1 MKVGVVDYEAGNL
14 RSVET
19 ALMHLGAD
27 FVVSDDPGS
36 LAETDKLVFPGV
48 GEAAAAMRV
57 LRTKGLDQV
66 IRDFASAGKPIL
78 GICVGCQVLLDLSE
92 EGNTEC
98 LGLIPGRVR
107 RFAAGTGLKVPHM
120 GWNRVKHAGTGIF
133 KGIPEGCSC
142 YFVHSYY
149 PEPRDPEAVI
159 GRTEYGI
166 EFSSAI
172 RLGSITATQ
181 FHPEKSGPVGLKIL
195 ANFLQ
200 GST

>member
-19 ALMHLGAD
+19 ALLHLGAE
-27 FVVSDDPGS
+27 FLVSDDPVR

-57 LRTKGLDQV
+57 LRRTRLDQV
-66 IRDFASAGKPIL
+66 IRDFADSGKPVL

-92 EGNTEC
+92 EGDTRC
-98 LGLIPGRVR
+98 LGLISGRVR

-120 GWNRVKHAGTGIF
+120 GWNRVDHDGTGIF
-133 KGIPEGCSC
+133 TGLPAGCSC

-149 PEPRDPEAVI
+149 PEPLDSEAVI

-166 EFSSAI
+166 EFASAI
-172 RLGSITATQ
+172 RSGSITATQ
-181 FHPEKSGPVGLKIL
+181 FHPEKSGPVGLRIL
-195 ANFLQ
+195 DNFLR